1 VNASAFERWREDGMS
16 SASSVWRL
24 RAVLSEGAVS
34 FGRARTN
41 TFQPVSQGFL
51 METNAANTDTEAV
64 AETGTAAGVAVNPLE
79 RRLDLSIAL
88 ADLDKEVD
96 QRLKRAGKKMKMPG
110 FRPGKVPASIVRQQY
125 GDQARHEALSE
136 ALGNLFSEEVKK
148 QQLRVAGSPN
158 IESRNGDSTTHMEF
172 SAVFEVFPEITVK
185 DLSDMEVQRPVLDVG
200 PTEVDGTIEIL
211 RKQRVRY
218 EPVDRAAASGDRVSI
233 DFLGKKDGVPFQG
246 GEGKDYQ
253 FVLGEGKML
262 ADFESAVIGTS
273 PGESKSFEMT
283 FPSEYFS
290 KELAGQAVTFDVTVK
305 EVGDPVLPEVDAD
318 FAKGLGV
325 EDGDLV
331 KMRAEIEGNLKR
343 EVKKRLQAKIT
354 SQVMDSLLEAN
365 PVDVPGAL
373 VDREIERLKDLA
385 RQDMEQRGM
394 KVKDLPMQREW
405 FVDQATR
412 RVRLG
417 LVLAEIVKQHELQAK
432 PEQVRALVEESAQS
446 YEHPEEVVR
455 WYYAQ
460 RERLGDFESA
470 AIEANVVDWML
481 AGVKVVDTPVAF
493 GELMGQPGQPS

>member
-1 VNASAFERWREDGMS
+1 
-16 SASSVWRL
+16 
-24 RAVLSEGAVS
+24 
-34 FGRARTN
+34 
-41 TFQPVSQGFL
+41 

-64 AETGTAAGVAVNPLE
+64 AETGAAAAAVNPLE

-96 QRLKRAGKKMKMPG
+96 QRLRRLGKKMKMPG

-136 ALGNLFSEEVKK
+136 ALGNLFSEEVKR

-158 IESRNGDSTTHMEF
+158 IESRNGGSTTHMEF
-172 SAVFEVFPEITVK
+172 SAVFEVFPEIVVK
-185 DLSDMEVQRPVLDVG
+185 DLSDMEIQRPVLDVG

-290 KELAGQAVTFDVTVK
+290 KELAGQA

-365 PVDVPGAL
+365 PVAVPEAL
-373 VDREIERLKDLA
+373 VDREIERLKELA
-385 RQDMEQRGM
+385 RQDMEQRGI

-481 AGVKVVDTPVAF
+481 AGVKVVDAPVAF